1 MPCRSTDELPD
12 HAGTRM
18 LALGGSPLI
27 VDGPL
32 LLGLLRG
39 YPAVGAN
46 W

>member
-1 MPCRSTDELPD
+1 
-12 HAGTRM
+12 M